1 LTGRGDQARRLI
13 EAEHARIAPRLAEL
27 KARLQGKRVF
37 VSAGQA
43 RALSISNFADELGFE
58 LAGTTIYQYDEVIA
72 ESLQRL
78 AGRRGAQAATIN
90 IANVQPFEQANLLR
104 RLKPDLYIADEMT
117 TGFAARAGI
126 PTVMI
131 YDYGMNYLGY
141 NGLIATG
148 ERMVN
153 ALKNPSFAVK
163 LARHR
168 RLPYREEWY
177 QQDPFKYIE

>member
-1 LTGRGDQARRLI
+1 MPLGIESTDRWLLQLAELTGRGDQARRLI

-43 RALSISNFADELGFE
+43 RVLRSQLRRRLGFE

-104 RLKPDLYIADEMT
+104 RLKPDLYIADEIP
-117 TGFAARAGI
+117 RASPRGR
-126 PTVMI
+126 
-131 YDYGMNYLGY
+131 
-141 NGLIATG
+141 AS
-148 ERMVN
+148 RQ
-153 ALKNPSFAVK
+153 S
-163 LARHR
+163 
-168 RLPYREEWY
+168 
-177 QQDPFKYIE
+177 

>member
-1 LTGRGDQARRLI
+1 
-13 EAEHARIAPRLAEL
+13 
-27 KARLQGKRVF
+27 
-37 VSAGQA
+37 
-43 RALSISNFADELGFE
+43 
-58 LAGTTIYQYDEVIA
+58 
-72 ESLQRL
+72 
-78 AGRRGAQAATIN
+78 
-90 IANVQPFEQANLLR
+90 
-104 RLKPDLYIADEMT
+104 
-117 TGFAARAGI
+117 
-126 PTVMI
+126 
-131 YDYGMNYLGY
+131 MNYLGY